1 MYDINFYMKAYAF
14 IKRIKKDGISKEAA
28 ALNFENLVVIIYLY
42 WMHCI
47 KLINYSIY

>member
-28 ALNFENLVVIIYLY
+28 ALNFENFRSKKPVIY
-42 WMHCI
+42 
-47 KLINYSIY
+47 NT